1 MAIMIR
7 MEDSTAESFI
17 EHLLEQISERDQNH
31 QAMSEKTEDLRTERN
46 QLQDSLR
53 MQKVPDPITPEQMI
67 DMIDPNFVNNK
78 KIEGIK
84 TIRQM
89 TRMGLKEA
97 KEFFEQVWIPAIR
110 HRQSAEA
117 SGREVD
123 MDEARQKAKE
133 IF

>member
-17 EHLLEQISERDQNH
+17 EHLLEQINERDETIRN
-31 QAMSEKTEDLRTERN
+31 MSKETENLISERN
-46 QLQDSLR
+46 QLQNCMR
-53 MQKVPDPITPEQMI
+53 MQKAPDPVTMEQMI
-67 DMIDPNFVNNK
+67 NMIDPNFVNNK

-84 TIRQM
+84 TVRQM
-89 TRMGLKEA
+89 THLGLKEA
-97 KEFFEQVWIPAIR
+97 KDFYEQVWIPAIR